1 MAVTT
6 AAILDLVEIGSRRTL
21 VSPSL
26 WVALAG
32 NRTGLRFGSGS
43 TGRVLRH
50 GIDARSVD
58 RVGKMVGS
66 HSWGTRHSHQ
76 QRCSKHRGQ
85 NSLRSAQC
93 PSSLASL
100 PCKAI
105 THIRTV

>member
-1 MAVTT
+1 MF
-6 AAILDLVEIGSRRTL
+6 AAIIDPNPDLVEIGSRRTR
-21 VSPSL
+21 VMPKE

-32 NRTGLRFGSGS
+32 NRTGI
-43 TGRVLRH
+43 RVLRH
-50 GIDARSVD
+50 GIAARSVD

-105 THIRTV
+105 THIRTL